1 MRQQRKQA
9 RVGEELLA
17 RGRVRVRVS
26 GEGQWS
32 VGRVWARVRVGV
44 GLGLEWGRSS
54 SKGETTPARRSS
66 TKHEVRISY
75 LWGTVLGGKA

>member
-9 RVGEELLA
+9 RVVEELL
-17 RGRVRVRVS
+17 VRVRVS
-26 GEGQWS
+26 GQGQWS
-32 VGRVWARVRVGV
+32 GFGLGLGL

-54 SKGETTPARRSS
+54 SKGDTTPARRSS